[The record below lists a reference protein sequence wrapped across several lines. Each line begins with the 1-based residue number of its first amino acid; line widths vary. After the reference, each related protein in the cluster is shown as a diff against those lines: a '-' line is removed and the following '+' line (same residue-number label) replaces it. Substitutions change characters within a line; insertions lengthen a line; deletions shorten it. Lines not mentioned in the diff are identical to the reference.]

1 MGEPQLSQPQA
12 TSALKFSDTDKLRCI
27 ERELK
32 YRHHVYPKLVS
43 AGKMT
48 KTLMRREIELL
59 EAIREDYE
67 KKAAKERL
75 V

>member
-1 MGEPQLSQPQA
+1 MGEPQPQP
-12 TSALKFSDTDKLRCI
+12 SGFNFSDTDKLRCI

-48 KTLMRREIELL
+48 KTLMRRELELL

-67 KKAAKERL
+67 KKASAERL

>member
-1 MGEPQLSQPQA
+1 MSEPQLSQPQRP
-12 TSALKFSDTDKLRCI
+12 SPFKFSYTDKLKCI

-48 KTLMRREIELL
+48 KTLMRRELELL
-59 EAIREDYE
+59 EAVREDYE
-67 KKAAKERL
+67 KMAREERL
-75 V
+75 I